1 MTYDYCCVGQ
11 CAPAYP
17 GSRLRQQLFP
27 RRWAAATALTLALTW
42 SLPALGQSAYGH
54 AGQSQ
59 GVGRRDAVPAGSM
72 LSLEEAVATARG
84 DQPTISAFGREAE
97 ASEQAAV
104 AARSLPDPQLTVG
117 VTDFPVTGTRAFS
130 PTADN
135 FTMYTI
141 GVMREQV
148 RRSKR
153 EAEASRLR
161 AEAFVSRAQAT
172 VQERRIGREVMLAW
186 LNAVEAV
193 AKQRLLD
200 RLISDL
206 NVGHQVME
214 AGIPTG
220 GSTPALALQMQAEI
234 ALAEAQRAGARA
246 QEARARAEL
255 ARWIGAAAQRPLP
268 TQIPAL
274 ELAAGAEGATDL
286 GAHPNVLISE
296 AQEQAARRQV
306 DVARADT
313 KRDLSWSVMYGWRP
327 DFGDLVTAQVTIP
340 LLVNKAQRQNRRIA
354 EAGARADAAL
364 LRAQDTRR
372 ELEGAYQA
380 ALADY
385 RGADAQLAIITS
397 KAIPWLEASFQ
408 AAEARYGAG
417 QGSLELPLTIV
428 RRYVEVTIQSL
439 EEQARRARA
448 AAELAYLTR
457 DIAK

>member
-1 MTYDYCCVGQ
+1 M
-11 CAPAYP
+11 
-17 GSRLRQQLFP
+17 
-27 RRWAAATALTLALTW
+27 
-42 SLPALGQSAYGH
+42 
-54 AGQSQ
+54 
-59 GVGRRDAVPAGSM
+59 
-72 LSLEEAVATARG
+72 ARN
-84 DQPTISAFGREAE
+84 DQPTISAFGRDAE
-97 ASEQAAV
+97 ASEQAAF
-104 AARSLPDPQLTVG
+104 AARALPDPQLIVG
-117 VTDFPVTGTRAFS
+117 VTDFPVTGDRAFS

-172 VQERRIGREVMLAW
+172 AQERRIGREVVLAW
-186 LNAVEAV
+186 LNAVEAQ
-193 AKQRLLD
+193 AKQRLLE

-234 ALAEAQRAGARA
+234 ALAEAQQAGARA
-246 QEARARAEL
+246 QEARARAQL
-255 ARWIGAAAQRPLP
+255 ARWIGGAAQRPLP

-274 ELAAGAEGATDL
+274 EFSRGDAGAVGI
-286 GAHPNVLISE
+286 GSHPEVVVSE
-296 AQEQAARRQV
+296 AQEQAARRQI
-306 DVARADT
+306 DVAQADT

-340 LLVNKAQRQNRRIA
+340 LLINKAQRQNRRIA

-372 ELEGAYQA
+372 ELDGAYQA

-385 RGADAQLAIITS
+385 RGADAQLAIITG
-397 KAIPWLEASFQ
+397 KAIPSLEASFQ

-428 RRYVEVTIQSL
+428 RRYVEVTIQSI

-448 AAELAYLTR
+448 ATELTYLTR

>member
-1 MTYDYCCVGQ
+1 MTYDYRCVERRV
-11 CAPAYP
+11 PVHP
-17 GSRLRQQLFP
+17 HSSLRQQFCSK
-27 RRWAAATALTLALTW
+27 RRAAASVLALALTW
-42 SLPALGQSAYGH
+42 PLPAVGQPASGH
-54 AGQSQ
+54 AEQSQ
-59 GVGRRDAVPAGSM
+59 GVGRRDADPAGSM
-72 LSLEEAVATARG
+72 LSLEEAIETALG

-172 VQERRIGREVMLAW
+172 AQERRIGREVMLAW
-186 LNAVEAV
+186 LNAVEAL

-246 QEARARAEL
+246 QEVRARAEL

-268 TQIPAL
+268 VQVPAL
-274 ELAAGAEGATDL
+274 ELPLAAEGAIDL
-286 GAHPNVLISE
+286 GSHPSILVSV

-306 DVARADT
+306 DVARADR

-327 DFGDLVTAQVTIP
+327 DYGDLVTAQVTIP
-340 LLVNKAQRQNRRIA
+340 LFINKAQRQNRRIA
-354 EAGARADAAL
+354 EASARADAAL
-364 LRAQDTRR
+364 LRSQDTRR
-372 ELEGAYQA
+372 ELDGAYQA
-380 ALADY
+380 ALAEY
-385 RGADAQLAIITS
+385 RGADAQLAIITGR
-397 KAIPWLEASFQ
+397 AIPSLEASFQ

-428 RRYVEVTIQSL
+428 RRYVEVTIQSV

-448 AAELAYLTR
+448 AVELSYLTQ
-457 DIAK
+457 DAAK

>member
-1 MTYDYCCVGQ
+1 MTYDLFC
-11 CAPAYP
+11 
-17 GSRLRQQLFP
+17 LRQRTLAHVHSEP
-27 RRWAAATALTLALTW
+27 PKSARSAMRAAAMALPFALAWASPAAAQSTPTHTKAPDG
-42 SLPALGQSAYGH
+42 SGPVRSGPALG
-54 AGQSQ
+54 
-59 GVGRRDAVPAGSM
+59 
-72 LSLEEAVATARG
+72 LEEAVQLARG
-84 DQPTISAFGREAE
+84 DQPTILAFGSDAE

-104 AARSLPDPQLTVG
+104 AARALPDPQLTVG
-117 VTDFPVTGTRAFS
+117 VTDFPVTGDRAFS

-141 GVMREQV
+141 GLMREQV

-161 AEAFVSRAQAT
+161 AEAFVSQAQAT
-172 VQERRIGREVMLAW
+172 AQERRIGREVMLAW
-186 LNAVEAV
+186 LNAVEGV

-214 AGIPTG
+214 AGVPTG

-274 ELAAGAEGATDL
+274 ELAARAEGATDL
-286 GAHPNVLISE
+286 GVHPNVLVLE
-296 AQEQAARRQV
+296 AQERAARRQV

-313 KRDLSWSVMYGWRP
+313 KSDLSWSVMYGWRP

-340 LLVNKAQRQNRRIA
+340 LLINKAQRQNRRVA

-372 ELEGAYQA
+372 ELDGAYQA

-385 RGADAQLAIITS
+385 RGADAQLAIIAS
-397 KAIPWLEASFQ
+397 KAIPSLEASFQ